1 MSKNLPIYSIAKE
14 LNIESNRI
22 ILACKTLGIEAKGAT
37 KRLNTEELAKVKTF
51 FETGKNVSQEIIDL
65 NTSKDKSVNKTRA
78 VKEKAKIN
86 YFSNR
91 LIRKS

>member
-65 NTSKDKSVNKTRA
+65 NTRKDKSVNKTRG